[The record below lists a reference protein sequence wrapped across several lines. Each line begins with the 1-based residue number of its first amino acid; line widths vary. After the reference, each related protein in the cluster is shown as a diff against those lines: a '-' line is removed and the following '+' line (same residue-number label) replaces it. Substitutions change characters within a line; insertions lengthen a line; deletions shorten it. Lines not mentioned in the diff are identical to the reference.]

1 MTDIVE
7 EIQNLE
13 IKKEELENTLK
24 HFDCPVTQS
33 ELEEVE
39 EDLAELIEDHD
50 FELDVN
56 TRLINKGVI

>member
-1 MTDIVE
+1 MKDIVD

-24 HFDCPVTQS
+24 HCDCPVTQS